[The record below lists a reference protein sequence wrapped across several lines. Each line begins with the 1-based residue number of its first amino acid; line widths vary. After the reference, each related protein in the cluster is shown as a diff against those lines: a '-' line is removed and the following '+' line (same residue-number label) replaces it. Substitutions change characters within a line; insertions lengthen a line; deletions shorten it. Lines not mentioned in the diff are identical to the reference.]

1 MKFKTLLLATFF
13 AFAMSN
19 QTSAAPSNE
28 PVDTALDK
36 VIDAKIYPQK
46 IFLNDDDWNG
56 RHNYENG
63 RHRGGH
69 YDDSESYHNR
79 GHRGG
84 YYDNEENN

>member
-1 MKFKTLLLATFF
+1 MKFKALILAAFF
-13 AFAMSN
+13 AFAMN
-19 QTSAAPSNE
+19 QTSAAPANE
-28 PVDTALDK
+28 TVDTALDE

-46 IFLNDDDWNG
+46 IFLNDEDWDG

-69 YDDSESYHNR
+69 YDDSEGYHNR

-84 YYDNEENN
+84 YDNEEIN